1 LAIEPAAK
9 APAEPEAVPS
19 GFAAA
24 APDGV
29 PDIAAAAGVAPAAA
43 EPVPPAV
50 LAAEGG
56 ATGGWLADAAAAVGA
71 AGGEGLPDAGNW
83 PPVDPGPEA
92 LFATALRAG
101 LGAS

>member
-1 LAIEPAAK
+1 MPA
-9 APAEPEAVPS
+9 

-24 APDGV
+24 APDCV
-29 PDIAAAAGVAPAAA
+29 LEFAVVAAVAPAAA

-50 LAAEGG
+50 LAVEGG
-56 ATGGWLADAAAAVGA
+56 AAGGWPADAAAAAADAAVGA
-71 AGGEGLPDAGNW
+71 AGGEGLPDGGNW

-92 LFATALRAG
+92 LFAAALRAG